1 MCGDSCLTRVLI
13 ARAVDLGSGVD
24 VDDLLEGMESC
35 VSEPEFRQRQEA
47 LRHRLAGL
55 EGTRELRIAGV

>member
-13 ARAVDLGSGVD
+13 VRAVDLGSDVD
-24 VDDLLEGMESC
+24 VDDLLEGMEAC
-35 VSEPEFRQRQEA
+35 VPEPEFRQRQEA

-55 EGTRELRIAGV
+55 EGTRVLQIAGV